1 MLASNL
7 RPFCSAAFGTVSSIS
22 AFYFG
27 NAGANGVHLRPMLGL
42 WAGLLALLH
51 GSVTLSTHGLW
62 IDPLQKC
69 AMEREGQRAEVMIV
83 YNADELRR
91 NSDLSGHHFFPLSSA
106 FLQKPFNLSQPFDS
120 FRLGFACIA
129 STQFFIDIDA
139 HMEVYTWTNQSL
151 EKSRWL

>member
-1 MLASNL
+1 VLASNL

-69 AMEREGQRAEVMIV
+69 AMEREGQSAEVMIEMLMNCV
-83 YNADELRR
+83 ASLTSLAIISFRSHR
-91 NSDLSGHHFFPLSSA
+91 HFY
-106 FLQKPFNLSQPFDS
+106 KNHLSQPFDS